1 MAAKYGTKHFREQ
14 LSFFKDKLN
23 LPTRSWTDLWEGMHA
38 RAFVVAGAMKD
49 ELLVDLNNAVRK
61 AIEKGTTL
69 AEFRQDFDAIVQKH
83 GWGYKGGRNWRTRV
97 IYETNLR
104 TSYQAGRYKQMKA
117 LVHRRPYWQ
126 YKHSNFVKDP
136 RKAHLEWDGL
146 ILKYDDDWWDTHY
159 PPNGWGCRCTVR
171 TLAERDMKKLGRQGP
186 DKAPPIEW
194 EAHEVGKRGPNPRR
208 VRVPKGIDPGWGYNV
223 GEAAWGRATTRKLA
237 DNYVGGKWERLTPG
251 NWRSY
256 GLPESLPAIPST
268 IKVSSGVSTTEEMA
282 ERIKTVI
289 GGETRIYKIAAGS
302 MALALHVDA
311 EILAKHVKL
320 DRAPFIPFLA
330 DMIETPQE
338 IWLTFERHKE
348 TGYVALRMRIIK
360 IVQTEKNRP
369 LLLVANA
376 QGGRLLAWTFM
387 PYKMKRANS
396 LREGIL
402 LYANEDEKK

>member
-159 PPNGWGCRCTVR
+159 PPNGWGCRCTVH

-223 GEAAWGRATTRKLA
+223 GQAAYGKKLSQEVMDEWVKTKNAWIPLNPAGWAEAGRPEKLPMSTAPVALGNKLTGRADVVDALETLLKGESKL
-237 DNYVGGKWERLTPG
+237 YRTGGLSVEVH
-251 NWRSY
+251 
-256 GLPESLPAIPST
+256 A
-268 IKVSSGVSTTEEMA
+268 GVL
-282 ERIKTVI
+282 
-289 GGETRIYKIAAGS
+289 GG
-302 MALALHVDA
+302 HVDPNRSA
-311 EILAKHVKL
+311 FLPLL
-320 DRAPFIPFLA
+320 DDLLTNPY
-330 DMIETPQE
+330 E
-338 IWLTFERHKE
+338 IWLAFEQHKG
-348 TGYVALRMRIIK
+348 TGKIRLRARFIK
-360 IVQTEKNRP
+360 GYDLGKGKV
-369 LLLVANA
+369 LLFVANA
-376 QGGRLLAWTFM
+376 SRGMLESLTFM
-387 PYKMKRANS
+387 PTSDLK
-396 LREGIL
+396 
-402 LYANEDEKK
+402 YANRQRYGELIYGGE